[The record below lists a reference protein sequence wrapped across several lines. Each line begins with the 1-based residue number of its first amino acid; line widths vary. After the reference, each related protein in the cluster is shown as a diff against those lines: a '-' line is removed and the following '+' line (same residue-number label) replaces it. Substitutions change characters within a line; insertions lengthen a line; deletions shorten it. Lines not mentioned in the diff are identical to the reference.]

1 MTCLLLFF
9 IYRQQSNSFTID
21 VGFPQLSEFLTASST
36 ARSSSELVCVE
47 RSATKRASTSKTA
60 GELAEHKWK
69 RTNVTSLLG
78 AAFSG
83 HCAVSLSFIASSDD
97 EHDSYNSRRR
107 YSRRDE
113 SSVSGPAS
121 WCSSQHVLFTMPAV
135 ERGARN
141 EFCYEQFDVEQ
152 Q

>member
-121 WCSSQHVLFTMPAV
+121 
-135 ERGARN
+135 
-141 EFCYEQFDVEQ
+141 
-152 Q
+152 